1 MTISVHEAS
10 FRSVLFTLS
19 SRCAILSLQHSIWS
33 RDLAV
38 CRYQVS
44 KKGDSNRKK
53 SLFVPATHSL
63 GLGNYV
69 AITLPKTGR
78 MNRLRG

>member
-1 MTISVHEAS
+1 MTMSVQEAS
-10 FRSVLFTLS
+10 YRSVLFTLS

-44 KKGDSNRKK
+44 KKRDSNRKR

-63 GLGNYV
+63 GLGTYV
-69 AITLPKTGR
+69 AISLPRTDR
-78 MNRLRG
+78 INRLRG